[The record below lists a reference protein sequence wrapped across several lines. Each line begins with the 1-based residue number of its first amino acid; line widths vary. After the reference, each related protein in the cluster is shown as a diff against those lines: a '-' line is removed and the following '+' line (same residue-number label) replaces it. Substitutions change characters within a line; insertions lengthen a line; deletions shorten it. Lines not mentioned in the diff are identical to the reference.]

1 VTGRDHARRWARR
14 VSLLAGRVSLLAG
27 RATTAAERA
36 AAVAARRVPPKAAV
50 TALLASTVITTT
62 TLALIAAA
70 PLPGR
75 AGRLAWDA
83 GRANVAAE
91 PGGPAPDQS
100 AQPAPPQPPLPVAAP
115 PPASPRPGTRSQP
128 AGEFVGWAILDLTD
142 GSITGSS
149 NMTEV
154 STTASLIKAWIVA
167 DYLRREAEAGRTPGE
182 LRMAQLELIIRDSN
196 NEYAEVVFRQLGA
209 HESIE
214 RLIRICQLTDSS
226 PYLDFWSNTQLS
238 PRDTARMGACIADGR
253 AAGPAWTQWLLEQ
266 MRAVR
271 GVGDFGIR
279 HAFPEEIRSTIAIK
293 NGWIDRTY
301 DGNWHVN
308 CLAIGDT
315 WTMGVMTRYPVH
327 LGYQHGAEICR
338 QLAAEHLLH
347 RAHPRH

>member
-1 VTGRDHARRWARR
+1 MIRRDHARRLARH
-14 VSLLAGRVSLLAG
+14 AGRIVN
-27 RATTAAERA
+27 RA
-36 AAVAARRVPPKAAV
+36 AAIAADRAAAAADRAAAAAASRVTPRAAV
-50 TALLASTVITTT
+50 TALVASTVVTTT
-62 TLALIAAA
+62 ALTLITAL
-70 PLPGR
+70 PLPGK
-75 AGRLAWDA
+75 AHRLTWDA
-83 GRANVAAE
+83 GRTNVAA
-91 PGGPAPDQS
+91 GTTA
-100 AQPAPPQPPLPVAAP
+100 ARPAPPHQPPLPVAARP
-115 PPASPRPGTRSQP
+115 AASPEPGTLRQP
-128 AGEFVGWAILDLTD
+128 SGEFVGWAILDRTD
-142 GSITGSS
+142 GSIIGSN

-167 DYLRREAEAGRTPGE
+167 DFLRREAEAGRTPSD

-196 NEYAEVVFRQLGA
+196 NEYAEAIFRLLGA
-209 HESIE
+209 HKSIE

-253 AAGPAWTQWLLEQ
+253 AAGPVWTRWLLDQ

-279 HAFPEEIRSTIAIK
+279 HAFPEEIRPTIAIK
-293 NGWIDRTY
+293 NGWIDRSY

-338 QLAAEHLLH
+338 ALAAEHLLE
-347 RAHPRH
+347 RVTRTAA